1 MSCMKCLSKC
11 PYSKTPVLPPKIS
24 ICVPV
29 TFSLTFHP
37 NFHPNILVFQNLPI
51 YRKLIH
57 DNTSLVLWKPRIFCL
72 VLFWRS
78 KIKYCLYIYIWL
90 WHWLV
95 NLHIWLTISS
105 CYGSI
110 PLTLMLIVRDSG
122 LSTLFLL
129 LLFSIRV
136 FFHGYWRLT
145 GQQGKGE
152 DHFLFL
158 STTSTRS
165 RTFRHLFAPLH
176 VEWLLRIFNRTV
188 FYYQTATQWDLHLL

>member
-110 PLTLMLIVRDSG
+110 PLNLALIGRDGG
-122 LSTLFLL
+122 LSTLVSSLRICL
-129 LLFSIRV
+129 SAEGAKNV
-136 FFHGYWRLT
+136 FWPW
-145 GQQGKGE
+145 
-152 DHFLFL
+152 L
-158 STTSTRS
+158 STLQGWGTRKIWFLQPK
-165 RTFRHLFAPLH
+165 RA
-176 VEWLLRIFNRTV
+176 
-188 FYYQTATQWDLHLL
+188 